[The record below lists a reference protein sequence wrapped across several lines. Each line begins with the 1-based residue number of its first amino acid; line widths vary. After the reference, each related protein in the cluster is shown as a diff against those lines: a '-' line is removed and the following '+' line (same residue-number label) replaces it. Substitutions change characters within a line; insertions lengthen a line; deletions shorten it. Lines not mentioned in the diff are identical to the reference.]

1 MTTRTTIERR
11 HPGQRSRRRVVAAAA
26 GFATVLTAGLLA
38 GPGPAEAAAPVP
50 MLKLERATATVI
62 APRYEKTVYFDL
74 GVWAVAGA
82 EPFEIRSYR
91 TSYAHKLKSVLVRS
105 GPDQRLPAGSAR
117 EDFEG
122 LKNFFV
128 VTLKDS
134 DGKVVHRSKEN
145 FCPNNGEGQVRRRPD
160 APAKSPYPD
169 GCGGNPYT
177 LGSVWG
183 LQAGY
188 ATPAI
193 SYVEA
198 KLQLGTYTA
207 KVEIAPAFRSAFK
220 ISAGDGVATVNVKVV
235 KGEDDEQAARR
246 QSNRQ
251 AQPARPLTPAAARP
265 TGRASTPSGPLPDL
279 RSLPAWGIA
288 VEKGRYLDFAA
299 TVWNAGPSPL
309 VVDGFRQAD
318 NEDLMDAYQY
328 FFDGAGN
335 QVGYAPV
342 GTMEWDQRDGHEHWH
357 FTDFATY
364 RLMDKHKKLVVRSQ
378 KEAFCLA
385 NTDAVDYTVPNANW
399 KPDNTDLQSA
409 CGERRSIAVREVL
422 EAGSGDTYEQSLPGQ
437 SFDLK
442 GLKNGTYYIEV
453 KANPEKKLSEA
464 STSNNVAYRKVKIS
478 GRPGHRKVKVAQ
490 VGIINEPRYSDES
503 KAAGR

>member
-1 MTTRTTIERR
+1 V
-11 HPGQRSRRRVVAAAA
+11 GL
-26 GFATVLTAGLLA
+26 ATVLATGLVAGVE
-38 GPGPAEAAAPVP
+38 PAQAADPLP
-50 MLKLERATATVI
+50 MLKLERAQATVI
-62 APRYEKTVYFDL
+62 APRYEETVYLDV
-74 GVWAVAGA
+74 GVWAIAGA
-82 EPFEIRSYR
+82 QPFEIRSYR
-91 TSYAHKLKSVLVRS
+91 TSYAHKLKAFLVRS
-105 GPDQRLPAGSAR
+105 GADQKLPSGSVT
-117 EDFEG
+117 EDFQG
-122 LKNFFV
+122 LKKFFV
-128 VTLKDS
+128 VTLTDKK
-134 DGKVVHRSKEN
+134 GKVVHRSKEN
-145 FCPNNGEGQVRRRPD
+145 FCPNNGDGQVRRRPD
-160 APAKSPYPD
+160 APASSPYPY

-193 SYVEA
+193 SYTEA
-198 KLQLGTYTA
+198 KLKLGSYTA
-207 KVEIAPAFRSAFK
+207 KVEIAPAFRTALK
-220 ISAGDGVATVNVKVV
+220 ISAADGVTTVQVKVV
-235 KGEDDEQAARR
+235 KGEDDEHEDAKQSTRRAR
-246 QSNRQ
+246 
-251 AQPARPLTPAAARP
+251 ATKPLAPAAARP

-288 VEKGRYLDFAA
+288 VERGRYLNFAA

-318 NEDLMDAYQY
+318 KQDLMDAYQY
-328 FFDGAGN
+328 FFDGSGN

-364 RLMDKHKKLVVRSQ
+364 RLMDKHQKLVVRSQ

-385 NTDAVDYTVPNANW
+385 NTDAIDYTVPNANW
-399 KPDNTDLQSA
+399 NPENTELHSA

-453 KANPEKKLSEA
+453 RANPEKKLSEA
-464 STSNNVAYRKVKIS
+464 STSNNVSYRKVKVS
-478 GRPGHRKVKVAQ
+478 GRAGHRKVKVAKI
-490 VGIINEPRYSDES
+490 GIIKEPKYSDETH
-503 KAAGR
+503 

>member
-1 MTTRTTIERR
+1 MKTHTTIGRQRR
-11 HPGQRSRRRVVAAAA
+11 SARKIKRRFVAAS
-26 GFATVLTAGLLA
+26 AGLATILATGLFA
-38 GPGPAEAAAPVP
+38 GPGPAQAAAPRP
-50 MLKLERATATVI
+50 TLKLERAEATVI
-62 APRYEKTVYFDL
+62 GSRYDKTVYLDL
-74 GVWAVAGA
+74 GVWAVAGDQ
-82 EPFEIRSYR
+82 PFEIRSYR
-91 TSYAHKLKSVLVRS
+91 TSYAHKLKALLVRP
-105 GPDQRLPAGSAR
+105 GADQALPTGSVT

-122 LKNFFV
+122 LKKFFV
-128 VTLKDS
+128 VTMTDNN
-134 DGKVVHRSKEN
+134 GKVVHRSKEN
-145 FCPNNGEGQVRRRPD
+145 FCPNNGDGQVRRRPD
-160 APAKSPYPD
+160 APARSPYPY

-198 KLQLGTYTA
+198 KLKLGSYTA
-207 KVEIAPAFRSAFK
+207 KVEIAPAFRKVLK
-220 ISAGDGVATVNVKVV
+220 ISAADGVTTVKVNVV
-235 KGEDDEQAARR
+235 KPDDDEEAEAKKQSTRR
-246 QSNRQ
+246 
-251 AQPARPLTPAAARP
+251 APTTKPLTPAATRP
-265 TGRASTPSGPLPDL
+265 TGRASTPTGPLPDL
-279 RSLPAWGIA
+279 RSLPAWGIE
-288 VEKGRYLDFAA
+288 VERGRYLNFAA

-309 VVDGFRQAD
+309 VVDGFRQED
-318 NEDLMDAYQY
+318 NQNLMDAYQY

-342 GTMEWDQRDGHEHWH
+342 GTMEWDQRDGHQHWH

-385 NTDAVDYTVPNANW
+385 NTDAIDYTLPGANW
-399 KPDNTDLQSA
+399 RPDNTDLHSA

-453 KANPEKKLSEA
+453 KANPAKKLAEA
-464 STSNNVAYRKVKIS
+464 STGNNVSYRKVKIS
-478 GRPGHRKVKVAQ
+478 GRSGHRKVKVAK
-490 VGIINEPRYSDES
+490 VGIITEPT
-503 KAAGR
+503 

>member
-1 MTTRTTIERR
+1 
-11 HPGQRSRRRVVAAAA
+11 
-26 GFATVLTAGLLA
+26 
-38 GPGPAEAAAPVP
+38 
-50 MLKLERATATVI
+50 MLKLERAQATVI

-82 EPFEIRSYR
+82 SAFEIRSYR
-91 TSYAHKLKSVLVRS
+91 TSYAQKLKAFLVRS
-105 GPDQRLPAGSAR
+105 GADQQLPAGSVT

-122 LKNFFV
+122 LKKFFV
-128 VTLKDS
+128 VTLTDKK
-134 DGKVVHRSKEN
+134 GKVVHRSKEN
-145 FCPNNGEGQVRRRPD
+145 FCPNNGDGQVRRRPD
-160 APAKSPYPD
+160 APANSPYPY

-193 SYVEA
+193 SYTEA
-198 KLQLGTYTA
+198 KLKLGSYTA
-207 KVEIAPAFRSAFK
+207 KVEIAPAFRSALK
-220 ISAGDGVATVNVKVV
+220 ISAADGITTVNVKVV
-235 KGEDDEQAARR
+235 KADDDEHEDAKQGTRRARATKPLDTGGHPADRAGQHAVRSAAGSAFAAGVGDRR
-246 QSNRQ
+246 
-251 AQPARPLTPAAARP
+251 
-265 TGRASTPSGPLPDL
+265 RA
-279 RSLPAWGIA
+279 RSLPQFRGHG
-288 VEKGRYLDFAA
+288 VERRSLAAGRGRIP
-299 TVWNAGPSPL
+299 AGRQPGP
-309 VVDGFRQAD
+309 DGCLPVLLRR
-318 NEDLMDAYQY
+318 
-328 FFDGAGN
+328 AGN

-385 NTDAVDYTVPNANW
+385 NTDAIDYTVPNANW
-399 KPDNTDLQSA
+399 KPENTDLHSA

-453 KANPEKKLSEA
+453 RANPEKKLSEA
-464 STSNNVAYRKVKIS
+464 STGNNVSYRKVKIS
-478 GRPGHRKVKVAQ
+478 GRSGHRKVKVAK
-490 VGIINEPRYSDES
+490 VGIIKEPTYTDE
-503 KAAGR
+503 AR